1 MKRPTTLTQALW
13 RLYEDSGIT
22 LAGAVA
28 YSFLVS
34 LFPFCIFLGS
44 LAGFFGGRDLASRA
58 TAQLVEI
65 LPQRVAEALAPEVEA
80 IMSTT
85 RYDLMTF
92 SALLAL
98 IFATGAI
105 ETLREALNGAY
116 RAVETRGY
124 FKHMLVSMLFVLFGA
139 VSILILTAGLIL
151 WPAISARIEP
161 QWLAQ
166 PEAAWLKAWLDSHWL
181 SDGMRYGMA
190 LGLIAVQLT
199 AMHKWLTAGRR
210 TLREIWPGLTLTL
223 LLLVVIVAFYS
234 RYVDLNDY
242 TRFYAG
248 LSQVMATLIFF
259 WLTAVVII
267 LGAEL
272 NRGLIEFKRMQ
283 LGHRE
288 GDVEPEPPQQ

>member
-1 MKRPTTLTQALW
+1 MNSRTTLTAALW

-44 LAGFFGGRDLASRA
+44 LAGFFGGRELAVKA
-58 TAQLVEI
+58 AAQLVEI

-92 SALLAL
+92 SAFLAL
-98 IFATGAI
+98 VFATGALQ
-105 ETLREALNGAY
+105 TLREALNGAY
-116 RAVETRGY
+116 RVSETRSY
-124 FKHMLVSMLFVLFGA
+124 ITHMLVSVLFVLFVA
-139 VSILILTAGLIL
+139 ASVLVLTAGLVV
-151 WPAISARIEP
+151 WPAIVARLEP
-161 QWLAQ
+161 DWLAR

-181 SDGMRYGMA
+181 SDGMRYGSA
-190 LGLIAVQLT
+190 LALIAVLLA
-199 AMHKWLTAGRR
+199 AMHKWLAAGRR
-210 TLREIWPGLTLTL
+210 TLREIWPGLALTL
-223 LLLVVIVAFYS
+223 LLVLIIAIFYS

-272 NRGLIEFKRMQ
+272 NRGLIEIKR
-283 LGHRE
+283 LRDGKRLS
-288 GDVEPEPPQQ
+288 

>member
-1 MKRPTTLTQALW
+1 MKRSTTLYQALW

-28 YSFLVS
+28 YSFLLS

-44 LAGFFGGRDLASRA
+44 LAGYFGGRDLAERA
-58 TAQLVEI
+58 AAQMVEI

-98 IFATGAI
+98 LFATGAI
-105 ETLREALNGAY
+105 ETLREALNSAY
-116 RAVETRGY
+116 RVGETRGY
-124 FKHMLVSMLFVLFGA
+124 FKHLFVSMLFVLFGA
-139 VSILILTAGLIL
+139 ALILVLTAGLVV
-151 WPAISARIEP
+151 WPAVVKRLEP
-161 QWLAQ
+161 DWLAR
-166 PEAAWLKAWLDSHWL
+166 PEVAWLKAWLDSHWL
-181 SDGMRYGMA
+181 DFARYGSAFA
-190 LGLIAVQLT
+190 LITILLT
-199 AMHKWLTAGRR
+199 SMHKWLAAGHRY
-210 TLREIWPGLTLTL
+210 LREIWPGLALTVTL
-223 LLLVVIVAFYS
+223 LTVIVVFYS
-234 RYVDLNDY
+234 GYVDLNDY

-272 NRGLIEFKRMQ
+272 NRGLIELKKLQ
-283 LGHRE
+283 LDQQ
-288 GDVEPEPPQQ
+288 DVDHGPQAPQP